1 MHHDLGQL
9 EESGSVCL
17 AYDTERVGDSS
28 QEVGQP
34 ARPAGAKAEGERSE
48 PEVVEVGTE
57 RPEGARWG
65 GGNGWTATAAP
76 GRGGRSRAAVRGD
89 ASASV
94 VEPRDGRPVRSL
106 PDPALCE
113 KYSRDTWER
122 VGERLTPD
130 SGGSR

>member
-1 MHHDLGQL
+1 VHHDLGQL

-17 AYDTERVGDSS
+17 AYDTERVGDGS

-34 ARPAGAKAEGERSE
+34 ARPSGAKAEGERSE
-48 PEVVEVGTE
+48 PEVVEVGPE